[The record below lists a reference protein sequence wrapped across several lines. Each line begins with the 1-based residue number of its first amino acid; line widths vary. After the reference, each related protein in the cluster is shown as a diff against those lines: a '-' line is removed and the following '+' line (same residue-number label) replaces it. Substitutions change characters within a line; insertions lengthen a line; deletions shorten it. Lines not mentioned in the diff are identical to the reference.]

1 MFSLKDILDQ
11 VTVHKLEK
19 MAIVMYNLKDLQEQV
34 TVQKLVKSEKVI
46 AMQVQPE
53 KFTGASDCTE
63 HW

>member
-19 MAIVMYNLKDLQEQV
+19 NAIVMYNLQNLQEQV
-34 TVQKLVKSEKVI
+34 TVQKLVKTAI
-46 AMQVQPE
+46 AMHVQPE
-53 KFTGASDCTE
+53 RFTGASDCTE